1 MDNRLDVFLETI
13 RGKKVICFGAGWF
26 FERAFYDLGCLGIG
40 ITACID
46 NNEMLWDKLKFGVTI
61 HSVDWIKTQDI
72 ENIVVLIANKTHFEE
87 MAEQIRMY
95 GVPEENI
102 FVWPLVGRVRNP
114 KKNYWENRLKG
125 SYRELYS
132 RFLSG
137 EEVTG
142 KIEDIERNNLL
153 VIPRIPV
160 VMTTRCTLR
169 CEQCNNLMPYYNKPM
184 DYPASDVIS
193 WIQTLTDAV
202 DEWIVIEL
210 IGGEP
215 FIYKELESVLLY
227 VLGIEKILRVEIT
240 TNATVIP
247 KEEILLLLQNEKVEV
262 HISDYGKVVSQQ
274 RFIDVMNAY
283 NITYKVFEDMQWVAV
298 GGIEER
304 GRSEEETREQYWAC
318 PSAKMCK
325 TVLNGRLFACSRAA
339 SLYEIGVTPDAE
351 CVNLVGNDNLR
362 EELRQ
367 YLLLDNAI
375 ACNHC
380 DNALEKLTYVEAA
393 VQMKSK

>member
-1 MDNRLDVFLETI
+1 MDNRRDVFLETI
-13 RGKKVICFGAGWF
+13 GNKSIICFGAGWF
-26 FERAFYDLGCLGIG
+26 FERAYYDLACLGIE
-40 ITACID
+40 IDACID
-46 NNEMLWDKLKFGVTI
+46 NNEMLWDKQKHGVTI

-72 ENIVVLIANKTHFEE
+72 ENIVVLITNKTHFEE
-87 MAEQIRMY
+87 MAVQIRTY
-95 GVPEENI
+95 DVPEENI

-114 KKNYWENRLKG
+114 KKSYWKNRLNG

-132 RFLSG
+132 RYLSD
-137 EEVTG
+137 EEVTR
-142 KIEDIERNNLL
+142 KIEGIEKNNLL
-153 VIPRIPV
+153 VLPRIPV
-160 VMTTRCTLR
+160 MITTRCTLR

-193 WIQTLTDAV
+193 WIQALVDAV

-210 IGGEP
+210 VGGEP
-215 FIYKELESVLLY
+215 FIYKELGTVLRY
-227 VLGIEKILRVEIT
+227 VLGLEKILRVELT

-247 KEEILLLLQNEKVEV
+247 KEEILELLQNEKVEV
-262 HISDYGKVVSQQ
+262 HISDYGKLVPKQK
-274 RFIDVMNAY
+274 FIDVMNVY

-304 GRSEEETREQYWAC
+304 GRLEAETREQYWAC
-318 PSAKMCK
+318 PSAKLCK

-339 SLYEIGVTPDAE
+339 SLYEIGITPNAE
-351 CVNLVGNDNLR
+351 CVNLVGNDKLR

-380 DNALEKLTYVEAA
+380 DNAIETPVYVEAGI
-393 VQMKSK
+393 QKKR